1 MSVNYYKKTA
11 NQIEIKEVID
21 SYNKIC
27 LAIYPKTLDEF
38 KELANLCDGF
48 ILQGG
53 KDYTDLEVMEMVGN
67 KRGCKVGGGEI
78 DYTKT
83 ANIIIDEFRKAII
96 GNITL
101 ERPGE

>member
-1 MSVNYYKKTA
+1 MTN
-11 NQIEIKEVID
+11 IEV
-21 SYNKIC
+21 
-27 LAIYPKTLDEF
+27 L
-38 KELANLCDGF
+38 EL
-48 ILQGG
+48 I
-53 KDYTDLEVMEMVGN
+53 GN
-67 KRGCKVGGGEI
+67 KRGCKISGGEI